1 MSYQSGPNTTAKM
14 HSMVVISFTQRLKG
28 YNTMDY
34 QLEKHLREMGILPT
48 TTIDELMDS
57 VPNVYQPFIKDCFN
71 DPRDPITGE
80 VPF

>member
-1 MSYQSGPNTTAKM
+1 
-14 HSMVVISFTQRLKG
+14 
-28 YNTMDY
+28 MDY

-57 VPNVYQPFIKDCFN
+57 VPNVYQPFIKDCFI
-71 DPRDPITGE
+71 DPRDPMTGE